1 MKKIYFIRTNGYDML
16 VSDDGETRRVLTD
29 NDDVLLCDVEDP
41 TTYLLNDVEDDSSWE
56 VFENPIEEFT
66 EAFDNE
72 VLAEIEKE
80 I

>member
-1 MKKIYFIRTNGYDML
+1 ML

-29 NDDVLLCDVEDP
+29 NDDEQLYKVENHKA
-41 TTYLLNDVEDDSSWE
+41 YLERVEDDSSWE
-56 VFENPIEEFT
+56 EYGEPIEEFT

-72 VLAEIEKE
+72 VLAVIEKE

>member
-1 MKKIYFIRTNGYDML
+1 MKKLYFIRTNGYDML

-29 NDDVLLCDVEDP
+29 NDDEQLYKVKDYEA
-41 TTYLLNDVEDDSSWE
+41 YLQQIEDDSSWE
-56 VFENPIEEFT
+56 VFENPIEDFI

-72 VLAEIEKE
+72 VLAELEKE

>member
-1 MKKIYFIRTNGYDML
+1 MKKIYFVKTNADYML
-16 VSDDGETRRVLTD
+16 VSDDGETRRVLND
-29 NDDVLLCDVEDP
+29 NNDVLLCDVEDP

-56 VFENPIEEFT
+56 VFENPIEDFT